1 MEGATTGSIVGPM
14 GVLQFLN
21 VGYVDLFNVE
31 FVMEYEK
38 LHSTYCPVFVK
49 GELGWISAVAVTNW
63 N

>member
-49 GELGWISAVAVTNW
+49 GELG
-63 N
+63 